1 MIKSLGCWQLRGSI
15 GAPRSDFSSILF
27 SHLKHEAKCSFLS
40 WWIQLFRAM
49 KLVHPTLETPSVP
62 GSSSE
67 GRENVS
73 EVSWLSSFRFPFY
86 R

>member
-1 MIKSLGCWQLRGSI
+1 MIKSLGCWQFRGST
-15 GAPRSDFSSILF
+15 GVPRSDFFFTLF

-40 WWIQLFRAM
+40 WWIQLFGAM
-49 KLVHPTLETPSVP
+49 KLVHPTLETSSVP

-73 EVSWLSSFRFPFY
+73 EVFWLSSFRFPFY